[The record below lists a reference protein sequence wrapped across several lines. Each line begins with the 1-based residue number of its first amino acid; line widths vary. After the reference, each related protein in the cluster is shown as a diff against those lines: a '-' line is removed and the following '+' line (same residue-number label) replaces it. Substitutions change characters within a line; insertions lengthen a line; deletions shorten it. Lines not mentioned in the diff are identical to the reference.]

1 MDIMQQQAAFPT
13 KSFAPG
19 FKLQDVYGTGTLPYL
34 KWVQMVKTGERTITP
49 GDPTD
54 DVNIDRYNMEAQQ
67 TGAMSFGDMMKGI
80 APSVASLG
88 ATAMFDA
95 GALPFVKT
103 GDPYV
108 QDLAYMDRLGIAAK
122 QAALPDVV
130 PLSKTQINPS
140 GTPLAGVPAQKQVEQ
155 QVDLGYRLAE
165 TPQLGGLGKIPEGF
179 EFRAELAN
187 PGVAQATGNIDLFN
201 KLNAT
206 RQLGGMG
213 DPARLGGRTFQ
224 TPEGPIAV
232 NPGLGRVASIPG
244 PRGGSQGAYVYRDS
258 DIVSAQSDLT
268 SQGKTSNLVAEAI
281 TPGMEA
287 PGFLEKAG
295 SELFSGANWGRAAV
309 GATAG
314 FFTAL
319 ITGQDPAA
327 AARQA
332 IGAGIGN
339 VIGTAVAGPFGG
351 LIFGTIGAQL
361 TKKRVICNELVRQG
375 LMSREHMMLDYKF
388 TKEHLTPQHVRGYHF
403 WAVPVVRKM
412 REGKSVGFWRHIAT
426 HRANEIAHIYGKRD
440 KPDYLGKVYRRIF
453 EPACWVV
460 GAICKQKDWQSLY
473 STKGI

>member
-1 MDIMQQQAAFPT
+1 MARAPYTVPVYQQRAANPLDAYDP
-13 KSFAPG
+13 S
-19 FKLQDVYGTGTLPYL
+19 FKLQDVYGTGALPYL
-34 KWVQMVKTGERTITP
+34 DWVEMVKTGERTITP
-49 GDPTD
+49 EDPID
-54 DVNIDRYNMEAQQ
+54 QQYIDRYNMEAQQ

-130 PLSKTQINPS
+130 PLSKTRSNPS

-165 TPQLGGLGKIPEGF
+165 TPPLGGLSAIPAGYQL
-179 EFRAELAN
+179 RGELAN
-187 PGVAQATGNIDLFN
+187 EGVARATGNIDLFN
-201 KLNAT
+201 ELNRVDTVDYGPPAPGVG
-206 RQLGGMG
+206 RV
-213 DPARLGGRTFQ
+213 ARLG
-224 TPEGPIAV
+224 EKGP
-232 NPGLGRVASIPG
+232 
-244 PRGGSQGAYVYRDS
+244 GAYVYRDS

-268 SQGKTSNLVAEAI
+268 LQGKSPGNLVADPI

-332 IGAGIGN
+332 IGAGVGGA
-339 VIGTAVAGPFGG
+339 IGTAAFGPVGG
-351 LIFGTIGAQL
+351 LILGTIGSQL

-412 REGKSVGFWRHIAT
+412 REGKSVGFWRHVAT